1 MSELNERQQ
10 GLIDELRDKFIE
22 MNPKGEIKGNLLSVG
37 SLLLEAKK
45 DDLELQEIK
54 EFTEA
59 YSIIAKETFLNSLT
73 PLIEDLK
80 ALGLSTDI
88 INKSESTPTLCV
100 KSSIADPL
108 FKISFRVKTK
118 SIKNSRGYAQKAE
131 IWTYRLY
138 IGSQDVEYTSLE
150 NLVKDES
157 VMRKIKFNLKN
168 K

>member
-1 MSELNERQQ
+1 M
-10 GLIDELRDKFIE
+10 
-22 MNPKGEIKGNLLSVG
+22 
-37 SLLLEAKK
+37 
-45 DDLELQEIK
+45 
-54 EFTEA
+54 
-59 YSIIAKETFLNSLT
+59 T

-150 NLVKDES
+150 NLVKDEV
-157 VMRKIKFNLKN
+157 VMRRIKSNLKTN
-168 K
+168 NHE